1 MQDIEELQ
9 GKTINRIHLYQ
20 NGRMVLDLG
29 DEVVVMIFCQVDD
42 WTPEGYYFEEEPNFY
57 DLYYVGKLSAEE
69 FREKV
74 QEERKQE
81 AIRSLNRIKR
91 NFLELL
97 S

>member
-1 MQDIEELQ
+1 MNDIKELQ

-29 DEVVVMIFCQVDD
+29 NEVVVIIFCQVDD
-42 WTPEGYYFEEEPNFY
+42 WIPEGYYFEESNFY

-69 FREKV
+69 FREKI

-81 AIRSLNRIKR
+81 AIRSLNHIKH
-91 NFLELL
+91 NFPELL